1 MDSTT
6 TSAQAST
13 GAVSGNVLTV
23 HLDGQLLRHGLKGE
37 RTAAC
42 LKSLSFITRR
52 PTHLDVTVLPYD
64 EGTLARTRAF
74 RAAGG
79 RTELA
84 ASFND
89 DTVKE
94 VARHLGC
101 FDSIVPAGPAVPAST
116 RESQGTVREWL
127 RALRIHQWVKNAL
140 IFVPLLAAHQF
151 HNPAMLI
158 QAVIAVI
165 AFGLCAS
172 SVYVLNDI
180 LDLADDRHHR
190 QKRFRPFAAGT
201 LPIGSGL
208 VAFPLLLALSF
219 TIALATLPPLF
230 SAVLAAYYTLTLT
243 YSMAL
248 KRVMALDVIALAM
261 LYTLRIFAGVAA
273 LSLTLTFWLLAFA
286 MFLFLSLALAKRY
299 AEVRDALERGRPGK
313 TRGRDYDTTD
323 LEMISSLGAASGYLA
338 VLVLALYIREQ
349 STVALYSN
357 PEVLWLAC
365 PVLLFWITRVWM
377 LTHRGQMHEDPV
389 VFAAR
394 DWVSQAAGVI
404 FLLTFLAAS

>member
-1 MDSTT
+1 MGSNTT
-6 TSAQAST
+6 AAHAST
-13 GAVSGNVLTV
+13 GAVSGKVLTV
-23 HLDGQLLRHGLKGE
+23 LLDGQLLRHGLKGE
-37 RTAAC
+37 RAAAS
-42 LKSLSFITRR
+42 LKNLSFITRR
-52 PTHLDVTVLPYD
+52 PPHIDVTVLPYD
-64 EGTLARTRAF
+64 ADTLAAARAF
-74 RAAGG
+74 KAEGG

-84 ASFND
+84 VAFSD
-89 DTVKE
+89 ETVKE
-94 VARHLGC
+94 ITRHLAC
-101 FDSIVPAGPAVPAST
+101 FDDIVPAGSSAPVLAP
-116 RESQGTVREWL
+116 EKQGGVRVWL
-127 RALRIHQWVKNAL
+127 RALRVHQWVKNAL
-140 IFVPLLAAHQF
+140 IFMPLMAAHQL
-151 HNPAMLI
+151 HNPAMFI
-158 QAVIAVI
+158 QALIAVV

-190 QKRFRPFAAGT
+190 LKRFRPFAAGT
-201 LPIGSGL
+201 LPIGAGL
-208 VAFPLLLALSF
+208 VAFPLLLVLSF
-219 TIALATLPPLF
+219 TIALAILPPLF

-248 KRVMALDVIALAM
+248 KRIMALDVIALAM

-286 MFLFLSLALAKRY
+286 MFLFLSLALAKRF

-313 TRGRDYDTTD
+313 TRGRDYDTND
-323 LEMISSLGAASGYLA
+323 LEMISSLGAASGYQA

-394 DWVSQAAGVI
+394 DWVSQAAGVF

>member
-23 HLDGQLLRHGLKGE
+23 QLDGQLLRHGLKGE
-37 RTAAC
+37 RAAAS

-52 PTHLDVTVLPYD
+52 PTQLDVTVLPYD

-116 RESQGTVREWL
+116 REGQGTVREWL
-127 RALRIHQWVKNAL
+127 KALRIHQWVKNAL

-230 SAVLAAYYTLTLT
+230 AAVLAAYYTLTLT

-299 AEVRDALERGRPGK
+299 AEVRDALERGRRGK

>member
-23 HLDGQLLRHGLKGE
+23 RLDGQLLRRGLKGE
-37 RTAAC
+37 RAAAS

-52 PTHLDVTVLPYD
+52 PTHIDVTVLPYD
-64 EGTLARTRAF
+64 ADTLARVQAF

-79 RTELA
+79 STELA
-84 ASFND
+84 AAFND

-101 FDSIVPAGPAVPAST
+101 FDSIVPAGPAMPAST
-116 RESQGTVREWL
+116 QEGQGTVREWL

-140 IFVPLLAAHQF
+140 IFVPLLAAHQV

-165 AFGLCAS
+165 AFGFCAS

-201 LPIGSGL
+201 LPIGAGL
-208 VAFPLLLALSF
+208 LAFPLLLALSF
-219 TIALATLPPLF
+219 TIALSTLPPLF

-243 YSMAL
+243 YSMVL
-248 KRVMALDVIALAM
+248 KRIMALDVIALAM

>member
-1 MDSTT
+1 V
-6 TSAQAST
+6 Q
-13 GAVSGNVLTV
+13 
-23 HLDGQLLRHGLKGE
+23 LDVQLLRHGLNGE
-37 RTAAC
+37 RAAAS
-42 LKSLSFITRR
+42 LNSLSFITSR
-52 PTHLDVTVLPYD
+52 PTQLDVPVLPYD

-116 RESQGTVREWL
+116 REGQGTVREWL
-127 RALRIHQWVKNAL
+127 KALRIHQWVKNAL

-230 SAVLAAYYTLTLT
+230 AAVLAAYYTLTLT

-299 AEVRDALERGRPGK
+299 AEVRDALERGRRGK

>member
-1 MDSTT
+1 MGSTT

-23 HLDGQLLRHGLKGE
+23 RLDGQLLRHGLKGE
-37 RTAAC
+37 RAAAS
-42 LKSLSFITRR
+42 LKSLSFITRQ
-52 PTHLDVTVLPYD
+52 PTHIDVTVLPYD
-64 EGTLARTRAF
+64 ADTLARVQAF

-79 RTELA
+79 STELA
-84 ASFND
+84 AAFND

-101 FDSIVPAGPAVPAST
+101 FDSIVPAGPALPASS
-116 RESQGTVREWL
+116 REGQGTVREWL

-151 HNPAMLI
+151 HSPAMLM

-201 LPIGSGL
+201 LPIGAGL
-208 VAFPLLLALSF
+208 LAFPLLLALSF
-219 TIALATLPPLF
+219 TIALSTLPPLF
-230 SAVLAAYYTLTLT
+230 SAVLASYYALTLT
-243 YSMAL
+243 YSMVL
-248 KRVMALDVIALAM
+248 KRIMALDVIALAM

>member
-1 MDSTT
+1 MGSTT

-23 HLDGQLLRHGLKGE
+23 RLDGQLLRHGLKGE
-37 RTAAC
+37 RAAAS
-42 LKSLSFITRR
+42 LKSLSFITRQ
-52 PTHLDVTVLPYD
+52 PTHIDVTVLPYD
-64 EGTLARTRAF
+64 ADTLAKVQAF
-74 RAAGG
+74 RTAGG

-84 ASFND
+84 AAFND

-101 FDSIVPAGPAVPAST
+101 FDGIVPAGPATPASA
-116 RESQGTVREWL
+116 RQGQGTVRDWL
-127 RALRIHQWVKNAL
+127 KALRIHQWVKNAL

-201 LPIGSGL
+201 LPIGAGL

-219 TIALATLPPLF
+219 TIALSTLPPLF
-230 SAVLAAYYTLTLT
+230 SAVLASYYTLTLT
-243 YSMAL
+243 YSMVL
-248 KRVMALDVIALAM
+248 KRIMALDVIALAM

>member
-13 GAVSGNVLTV
+13 GTVPGNVLTV
-23 HLDGQLLRHGLKGE
+23 LLDGQLLQHGLKGE
-37 RTAAC
+37 RAAAS
-42 LKSLSFITRR
+42 LKTLSFITRQ
-52 PTHLDVTVLPYD
+52 PTRVDVAVLPYD
-64 EGTLARTRAF
+64 EETLARARAF

-84 ASFND
+84 VAFND

-94 VARHLGC
+94 VARHLAC
-101 FDSIVPAGPAVPAST
+101 FDDIVPAGSGRPGSPP
-116 RESQGTVREWL
+116 TVRGSVRDWL

-140 IFVPLLAAHQF
+140 IFVPLLAAHQLN
-151 HNPAMLI
+151 NPVMLV
-158 QAVIAVI
+158 QAVVAVI

-190 QKRFRPFAAGT
+190 LKRFRPFAAGT
-201 LPIGSGL
+201 LPIGAGL
-208 VAFPLLLALSF
+208 LVFPLLLALSF
-219 TIALATLPPLF
+219 TIALTTLPPLF
-230 SAVLAAYYTLTLT
+230 AAVLAAYYTLTLT
-243 YSMAL
+243 YSMVL
-248 KRVMALDVIALAM
+248 KRIMALDVIALAM

-323 LEMISSLGAASGYLA
+323 LEMVSSLGAASGYQA

-365 PVLLFWITRVWM
+365 PVLLFWVTRVWM

-394 DWVSQAAGVI
+394 DWVSQAAGVM
-404 FLLTFLAAS
+404 FLLIFSAAS

>member
-1 MDSTT
+1 MGSTT
-6 TSAQAST
+6 TTAQGGT
-13 GAVSGNVLTV
+13 GGKAGQVLTV
-23 HLDGQLLRHGLKGE
+23 HLEGQLLRHGLKGE
-37 RTAAC
+37 RLAAS
-42 LKSLSFITRR
+42 LKTLSFLSRHT
-52 PTHLDVTVLPYD
+52 PVLDVTVLPYD
-64 EGTLARTRAF
+64 PDTLAAARAF

-84 ASFND
+84 VIFKD
-89 DTVKE
+89 DTVK
-94 VARHLGC
+94 AISGHLAC
-101 FDSIVPAGPAVPAST
+101 FDDIVPAGSPGKATSAA
-116 RESQGTVREWL
+116 QGTLVREWL
-127 RALRIHQWVKNAL
+127 KALRIHQWIKNAL
-140 IFVPLLAAHQF
+140 IFIPLLAAHQLD
-151 HNPAMLI
+151 NPAMLI

-208 VAFPLLLALSF
+208 VAFPFLLALSF
-219 TIALATLPPLF
+219 TIALAILPPLF

-243 YSMAL
+243 YSMVL
-248 KRVMALDVIALAM
+248 KRIMALDVIALAM

-323 LEMISSLGAASGYLA
+323 LEMISSLGAASGYQA